1 MFYEYD
7 YGILN
12 LNLVEIFS
20 KAPNKNS
27 NSICFLINNHYYI
40 KTFASEDERNSEYTK
55 LKEQLCKF

>member
-12 LNLVEIFS
+12 LNLVEVFN

-27 NSICFLINNHYYI
+27 DSICF
-40 KTFASEDERNSEYTK
+40 
-55 LKEQLCKF
+55 

>member
-12 LNLVEIFS
+12 LNLVEVFN

-40 KTFASEDERNSEYTK
+40 KTFNNVEERDAEFNM
-55 LKEQLCKF
+55 LKQKLCK